1 MNFPPKNLDVIVV
14 GVVGHGDNRGTSSIG
29 ISALNQFSFAHQK
42 TKFKVNMIWNS
53 HFSGHVLW
61 DLFCREAEMVENTW
75 NVSFRKMYCLPRNTR
90 KFLVEPVSQSIH
102 IKKVFIKHF
111 LTFVDK
117 IKSSKKVALKNVFRI
132 VKNDC
137 RSVTGS
143 NLRNIM
149 LLVDKTKIEDLCED
163 DYNKVSYHEI
173 PQEELWRV
181 DLINETVD
189 ALWGENTVEGFSR
202 DELGYMLGY
211 ACVA

>member
-1 MNFPPKNLDVIVV
+1 
-14 GVVGHGDNRGTSSIG
+14 
-29 ISALNQFSFAHQK
+29 
-42 TKFKVNMIWNS
+42 
-53 HFSGHVLW
+53 
-61 DLFCREAEMVENTW
+61 MVENTW

-102 IKKVFIKHF
+102 IKKLFIKHF

-163 DYNKVSYHEI
+163 NYNKVSYHEI
-173 PQEELWRV
+173 PQGQFICK
-181 DLINETVD
+181 LIRAWTSEAVFEFHEFTSRIHLQVQQTHLFLLMLLAEMGKMIA
-189 ALWGENTVEGFSR
+189 ALT
-202 DELGYMLGY
+202 LLIM
-211 ACVA
+211 